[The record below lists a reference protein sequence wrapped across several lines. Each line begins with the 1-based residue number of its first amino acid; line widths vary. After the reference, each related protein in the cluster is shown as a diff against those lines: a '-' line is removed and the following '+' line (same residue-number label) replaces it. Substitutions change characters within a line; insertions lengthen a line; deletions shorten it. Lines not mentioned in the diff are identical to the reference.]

1 MQEAELEKTEAGLKP
16 VTDGWFVMNVADAL
30 GETRRDGAVH
40 ASFESRENKFPQLGL
55 NVCVLED
62 GVPNCLYHRESPQ
75 EAFLV
80 LDGAPLLLIEGQER
94 RLRQWDFFHCPPG
107 TEHVFVG
114 PGVILMIGTRP
125 EDETVH
131 YPVSELAAKYGA
143 SAVEPSDDPKEAYP
157 AAGWSRDWKP
167 VEMPWPSRLPWPP

>member
-1 MQEAELEKTEAGLKP
+1 MQEAQMEKTDAGLWP
-16 VTDGWFVMNVADAL
+16 VSDGWFVLNVADAV

-40 ASFESRENKFPQLGL
+40 AWFESEKQEFDQLGI

-80 LDGAPLLLIEGQER
+80 LDGTPRLLIEGEER
-94 RLRQWDFFHCPPG
+94 RLKKWDFVHCPPG
-107 TEHVFVG
+107 ATHVFVG
-114 PGVILMIGTRP
+114 PGVILMIGARP
-125 EDETVH
+125 EVEEVH
-131 YPVSELAAKYGA
+131 YPVDELAQKYGA

-157 AAGWSRDWKP
+157 AAGWSREYKQ
-167 VEMPWPSRLPWPP
+167 VKMPWPS